1 MVWKVICVAVF
12 AAVAGPYA
20 AQAQSLAQ
28 IGGPAELPPNSFSG
42 DQYVDSR
49 GCVFLRAGN
58 GGRLNWVPRVTRAR
72 KVLCGFP
79 PTLGPRPAIDV
90 ADDIVP
96 ETVAPAMAAKAP
108 AAPKPPAAV
117 VATPVRNVGLPME
130 TIASLPEMRKAAP
143 APLVTLDIVRAPAP
157 AVRAAPSQTYEIAAS
172 TGVPAGKVG
181 CYTDAPVPQRVTLRN
196 GGTALVCTRGD
207 GTLSGWRPP
216 VYPDGARVG
225 ASLANPPVEFTTH
238 RAGQTGHSAPAP
250 AYTDASNPAP
260 VMPKGYKA
268 AWTDDRLNPNRGR
281 GTAEGQ
287 AAQDQ
292 IWTRDVPAQLV
303 TDTARKKA
311 KKSKTTS
318 VSTSNAA
325 TETGAAIWV
334 QVGTF
339 GVAANATGAAQKLA
353 AMGLPTAKSKISRG
367 GKSLQIVLAGPFG
380 STADA
385 KAALAMARNAGFGD
399 AILR

>member
-1 MVWKVICVAVF
+1 MFWKVVSVAVF
-12 AAVAGPYA
+12 TAITLPVG
-20 AQAQSLAQ
+20 AQAQTLAQ

-58 GGRLNWVPRVTRAR
+58 GGRLNWVPRVTRER

-79 PTLGPRPAIDV
+79 PTLGAKPVIEMADEV
-90 ADDIVP
+90 APVQAAP
-96 ETVAPAMAAKAP
+96 VVVAKTVAPRAP
-108 AAPKPPAAV
+108 VVVTRRVGPP
-117 VATPVRNVGLPME
+117 LE
-130 TIASLPEMRKAAP
+130 TIASLPEMRAAAP
-143 APLVTLDIVRAPAP
+143 VVADAAPVRA
-157 AVRAAPSQTYEIAAS
+157 VRQQGYDVATS

-181 CYTDAPVPQRVTLRN
+181 CYTDAPVAERVTLRN

-207 GTLSGWRPP
+207 GTVTGWRPP

-225 ASLANPPVEFTTH
+225 ASLSNPPVAVSG
-238 RAGQTGHSAPAP
+238 RSARGTGTAAPADDY
-250 AYTDASNPAP
+250 AAATNPAP
-260 VMPKGYKA
+260 VMPKGYRA
-268 AWTDDRLNPNRGR
+268 AWKDDRLNPNRAR

-303 TDTARKKA
+303 TDKAKKKA
-311 KKSKTTS
+311 KKAKNVA

-325 TETGAAIWV
+325 TATTDTLWV

-339 GVAANATGAAQKLA
+339 GVKANATGAALKLA
-353 AMGLPTAKSKISRG
+353 ALGLPTAKSRITKG
-367 GKSLQIVLAGPFG
+367 GKALEIVLAGPFG
-380 STADA
+380 SAAEA
-385 KAALAMARNAGFGD
+385 KAALSSARAAGFGD